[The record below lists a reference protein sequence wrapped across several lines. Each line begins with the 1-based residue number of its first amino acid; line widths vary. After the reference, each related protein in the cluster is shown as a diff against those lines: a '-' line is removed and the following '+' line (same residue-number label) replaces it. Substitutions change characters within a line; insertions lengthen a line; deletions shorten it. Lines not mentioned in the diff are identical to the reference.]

1 MHGSRSRQ
9 YLKNAIINDD
19 GNDDDDDDNNDDD
32 EDKDGHNSVNF
43 EAMRSRFCVVEDQI
57 STLWVVSLMMMMII
71 NLMRVRI
78 MNHTLLFLKNS
89 IYAKTT

>member
-19 GNDDDDDDNNDDD
+19 GNDDDDDDNNDD

-43 EAMRSRFCVVEDQI
+43 EAMRSRFLRGRR
-57 STLWVVSLMMMMII
+57 S
-71 NLMRVRI
+71 N
-78 MNHTLLFLKNS
+78 
-89 IYAKTT
+89 